1 MVATNLLVDDEKL
14 SMNYLLTKS
23 GQKWKIFDVLLAGS
37 ISEVATKKS
46 EFRNFIKNEDVDPL
60 IEALKEKNNQLL
72 N

>member
-23 GQKWKIFDVLLAGS
+23 DQKWKIFDVLLAGS

>member
-14 SMNYLLTKS
+14 PMNYLLTKS
-23 GQKWKIFDVLLAGS
+23 DQKWKIFDVLLAGS